1 MRYLQLLFDIHE
13 KNSTVWDGDII
24 FTHTHTHLQPP
35 ASGNVI
41 RWLVCLLRKVINQV
55 LSFVHPRRLHLIRPG
70 SRTSGLTTWGSEA
83 HVLAMRPSCNQPS
96 FPSDWTKEGKKN
108 QRKALS
114 TVATFQSEHE
124 VSPTNPEGQIVE
136 RRQRS
141 LQLARGDVSIRHP
154 LRAMHPLAWLFE
166 CS

>member
-1 MRYLQLLFDIHE
+1 MEFALKCFWPEHNYQEVISYSGNDALSTISFWHPRKEFDCLRR
-13 KNSTVWDGDII
+13 GYY
-24 FTHTHTHLQPP
+24 FHTHTPLQPP

-55 LSFVHPRRLHLIRPG
+55 LSFVHPRRLHLIRPA

-83 HVLAMRPSCNQPS
+83 HVLAMRPSCNQPC

-124 VSPTNPEGQIVE
+124 VSPTNPEGQIV
-136 RRQRS
+136 
-141 LQLARGDVSIRHP
+141 
-154 LRAMHPLAWLFE
+154 
-166 CS
+166 